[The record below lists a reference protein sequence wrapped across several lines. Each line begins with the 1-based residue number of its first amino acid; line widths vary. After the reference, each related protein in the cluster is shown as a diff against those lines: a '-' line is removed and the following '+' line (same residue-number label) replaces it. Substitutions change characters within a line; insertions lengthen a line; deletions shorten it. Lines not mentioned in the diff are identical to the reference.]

1 MNHKDVSAMEW
12 RRGRVSGKRQ
22 VTIPQKLFEQLG
34 IKDEVEFSVKD
45 QCILIRPVREDM
57 GSDHFSDMILADLIQ
72 EGYEGKELL
81 GKFREK
87 QTALRGAVQHLI
99 TESGDAARQYKKDSQ
114 TEELF
119 TDVMGD

>member
-1 MNHKDVSAMEW
+1 
-12 RRGRVSGKRQ
+12 
-22 VTIPQKLFEQLG
+22 
-34 IKDEVEFSVKD
+34 
-45 QCILIRPVREDM
+45 M